1 MRPVNP
7 ARLSSSVFMAS
18 ICCALSFGWSGSVD
32 AQRIAAFDAP
42 MPGDC
47 ELLLNLS
54 GVAPGSTVG
63 ADVEFTR
70 YPAVVVGKDARS
82 VSIRLAERL
91 RAGYRL
97 EARVDGQV
105 AANSAVVV
113 PARSD
118 HASRGTCLGQA
129 VKRVAA
135 GPPLRAW
142 LFYGS
147 EVDNFTADSVEQY
160 RNTNTDFTNRKTQ
173 QIFGVNFE
181 YHAGSH
187 FVLSGESLHAV
198 RTVDIDCTSDEAQN
212 AKICLDH
219 PATNPNDLQKQA
231 RFLLENASSLELAL
245 FPRWNLYTIGGESE
259 SPVAAYVTGRIGV
272 TSTRGVPFVL
282 QAYWAGPGL
291 VAKDGPLEGSFIEY
305 TFGTNE
311 QFGPGVRRRGDAV
324 LSFRV
329 ARIPVIQDNMRL
341 FIEGVLDEGRRPHP
355 TSYRTFFGMDVDI
368 RAISR

>member
-1 MRPVNP
+1 MNP
-7 ARLSSSVFMAS
+7 ALLSSRVCVAS
-18 ICCALSFGWSGSVD
+18 ICCALGLGWSGSLD
-32 AQRIAAFDAP
+32 AQRSVTFDAP
-42 MPGDC
+42 IPGDC
-47 ELLLNLS
+47 ELLLKLS
-54 GVAPGSTVG
+54 GVAPGSAVS

-70 YPAVVVGKDARS
+70 YPAVVVGKDAKS
-82 VSIRLAERL
+82 LTIRIAERL

-113 PARSD
+113 PARND
-118 HASRGTCLGQA
+118 RASRGTCLGQA
-129 VKRVAA
+129 PKRVAA

-160 RNTNTDFTNRKTQ
+160 RNTNTDFTSRKTQ
-173 QIFGVNFE
+173 QVFGVNFE
-181 YHAGSH
+181 YHAGAH

-212 AKICLDH
+212 AKVCLDH

-231 RFLLENASSLELAL
+231 RFLLENASSLELAV
-245 FPRWNLYTIGGESE
+245 FPRWDLHTFGDESE
-259 SPVAAYVTGRIGV
+259 SPVAAYVTGRVGV

-282 QAYWAGPGL
+282 QAYWVGPGL

-305 TFGTNE
+305 TVGTDE
-311 QFGPGVRRRGDAV
+311 QFGPGVRRRGNAL

-329 ARIPVIQDNMRL
+329 ARIPIIQDNMRL
-341 FIEGVLDEGRRPHP
+341 FIEGVLDEGVRPHP
-355 TSYRTFFGMDVDI
+355 TGYRTFFGMDLDV
-368 RAISR
+368 RAVSK